1 MGYLL
6 GARNS
11 KGGPGREALELS
23 RRSQAIN
30 KIILGWTSAVKK
42 IKLSNRLDSN
52 GKGKALLEE
61 IILN

>member
-6 GARNS
+6 GAQNS

-42 IKLSNRLDSN
+42 IKLSNRLDRQ
-52 GKGKALLEE
+52 
-61 IILN
+61 